1 MRGGM
6 QDIGFG
12 IVGCGMIAEFH
23 AKALAQVKGGKLVA
37 VMSRSEEKA
46 RKTGAQFGVSHFTDL
61 KQFLATPGLDVVCI
75 TTPSGSH
82 LEPATEAANAGKHV
96 VCEKPLEITLDRID
110 KLVAAC
116 NKNKVKLGAIFQSRF
131 GEGAQTVKKAVQAGK
146 FGRLTL
152 CDCYVKWWR
161 TQKYYD
167 DGGWRGTW
175 KYDGGGALMNQSI
188 HAIDL
193 LQWLVGQ
200 PSEIAAFTGT
210 LAHQRIEVEDTAT
223 AALKYPN
230 GALGVIEGATSA
242 FPGFLKR
249 VEISGDK
256 GSAVLE
262 DDRITTW
269 KFESETPED
278 EAIRQKYSQAGAIGG
293 GASDPRAISTE
304 GHRAQLQDMVD
315 AIRQNREPRVPGRE
329 GRNAVEIILGIYRS
343 MKEGRAVKLPL

>member
-1 MRGGM
+1 M
-6 QDIGFG
+6 QEIGFG

-23 AKALAQVKGGKLVA
+23 AKALQQVKSGRLVG

-46 RKTGAQFGVSHFTDL
+46 KKTAAQFGVAHFTDL
-61 KQFLATPGLDVVCI
+61 TKFLATPGLNVVCI

-82 LEPATEAANAGKHV
+82 LEPVIEAASAGKHV
-96 VCEKPLEITLDRID
+96 VCEKPLEITLDRVD
-110 KLVAAC
+110 KLIAAC
-116 NKNKVKLGAIFQSRF
+116 EKNKVKLGAIFQARF
-131 GEGAQTVKKAVQAGK
+131 GEGAQTVKKAVQAGR
-146 FGRLTL
+146 FGRLTV

-175 KYDGGGALMNQSI
+175 KLDGGGALMNQSI

-193 LQWLVGQ
+193 LQWLVGK

-223 AALKYPN
+223 AALRYPN

-242 FPGFLKR
+242 WPGVAKR

-256 GSAVLE
+256 GSVILE
-262 DDRITTW
+262 DDRITLW
-269 KFESETPED
+269 KFENETPED
-278 EAIRQKYSQAGAIGG
+278 DAIRKKFSQAGAIGG

-304 GHRAQLQDMVD
+304 GHRLQLQDMVD
-315 AIRQNREPRVPGRE
+315 AIQQNREPKVAGRE
-329 GRNAVEIILGIYRS
+329 GRNAVEIILGVYKS
-343 MKEGRAVKLPL
+343 AKEGRAVRLT

>member
-1 MRGGM
+1 MSE
-6 QDIGFG
+6 IGFG

-23 AKALAQVKGGKLVA
+23 AKALQQVKGGRLVG
-37 VMSRSEEKA
+37 VMSRSEDKA
-46 RKTGAQFGVSHFTDL
+46 RKTGAQFGAAHFTDL
-61 KQFLATPGLDVVCI
+61 CKFLAVPGLDVVCI

-82 LEPATEAANAGKHV
+82 LEPSVEAANAGKQL

-110 KLVAAC
+110 QLLAAC
-116 NKNKVKLGAIFQSRF
+116 ERNKVRLGAIFQSRF
-131 GEGAQTVKKAVQAGK
+131 GEGAQTVKKAVQAGR

-161 TQKYYD
+161 TQNYYD

-175 KYDGGGALMNQSI
+175 KFDGGGALMNQSI

-193 LQWLVGQ
+193 LQWLVGK

-210 LAHQRIEVEDTAT
+210 LAHQRIEVEDTAA

-242 FPGFLKR
+242 WPGVAKR
-249 VEISGDK
+249 IEISGDK
-256 GSAVLE
+256 GSVILE
-262 DDRITTW
+262 DDRIAFW
-269 KFESETPED
+269 KFENETPEED
-278 EAIRQKYSQAGAIGG
+278 EAIRRKFAQAGAIGG
-293 GASDPRAISTE
+293 GAADPRAISTE
-304 GHRAQLQDMVD
+304 GHRMQLQDMVD
-315 AIRQNREPRVPGRE
+315 AIRENRPPRIPGRE

-343 MKEGRAVKLPL
+343 AKEGRAVKLT

>member
-1 MRGGM
+1 M
-6 QDIGFG
+6 QEIGFG

-23 AKALAQVKGGKLVA
+23 AKALAAVKGGRLVG

-46 RKTGAQFGVSHFTDL
+46 RKTGAQFGVPHFTEL
-61 KQFLATPGLDVVCI
+61 KKLLAAPGLDVVCI

-82 LEPATEAANAGKHV
+82 LEPAVDAANAGKHV

-116 NKNKVKLGAIFQSRF
+116 EKNKAKLGAIFQARF
-131 GEGAQTVKKAVQAGK
+131 GEGAQTVKKAVQAGR

-161 TQKYYD
+161 TQQYYD

-175 KYDGGGALMNQSI
+175 KLDGGGALMNQSI

-193 LQWLVGQ
+193 LQWLVGK
-200 PSEIAAFTGT
+200 PSEIAGFTGT
-210 LAHQRIEVEDTAT
+210 LAHQRIEVEDTAS

-230 GALGVIEGATSA
+230 GALGVIEGTTAVH
-242 FPGFLKR
+242 PGFAKR

-256 GSAVLE
+256 GSVILE
-262 DDRITTW
+262 DDRILFW
-269 KFESETPED
+269 KFENETPED
-278 EAIRQKYSQAGAIGG
+278 EAIRQKFAQAGAIGG

-304 GHRAQLQDMVD
+304 GHRMQLQDMVD
-315 AIRQNREPRVPGRE
+315 AIREKREPRIPGRE
-329 GRNAVEIILGIYRS
+329 GRNAVEIILAVYRS
-343 MKEGRAVKLPL
+343 AKEGKAVRLT